1 MAKLNMD
8 PYFKKIDKFSQKLT
22 SQVIH
27 LRWVVIF
34 VTLIIVLGF
43 TRGMSSL
50 EFSSNYRVFFSDNNP
65 ELAAFEDL
73 QATYTK
79 NDNILF
85 VMEPKNKK
93 KEGVFNNITLSAVE
107 KLTAEAW
114 KIPYTIRV
122 DSLSNFQYT
131 HSIGD
136 DLIVEDLV
144 IDAESLSSL
153 ELSKKRETSLEEP
166 LLRNNLVTTNSAVTA
181 INVVLQYPDLNLL
194 EVPEAVRAARDLRQ
208 LMEVDFPDIKI
219 HLTGVSMLN
228 NAFSEVGLLDAGTL
242 TPIMFIV
249 ILLIS
254 WLILRFFCGNC
265 CNFFSCNT
273 FNSRWYGCCW
283 ILWNQAYTHF
293 YECIYSHTHA
303 CRS

>member
-1 MAKLNMD
+1 MPKYL
-8 PYFKKIDKFSQKLT
+8 KTKE
-22 SQVIH
+22 
-27 LRWVVIF
+27 
-34 VTLIIVLGF
+34 G
-43 TRGMSSL
+43 SL
-50 EFSSNYRVFFSDNNP
+50 ESAVESVSTAKKDEGFASDAQRK
-65 ELAAFEDL
+65 AAF
-73 QATYTK
+73 ASGYK
-79 NDNILF
+79 
-85 VMEPKNKK
+85 EPKNKK

-131 HSIGD
+131 YSVGD

-153 ELSKKRETSLEEP
+153 ELSKKKEVSLEEP

-181 INVVLQYPDLNLL
+181 INVVLQYTDLSLL

-208 LMEVDFPDIKI
+208 RMEVDFPDIKI

-254 WLILRFFCGNC
+254 WLILRFIAGTIVIFLVVTQ
-265 CNFFSCNT
+265 FAQSLLAFLLL
-273 FNSRWYGCCW
+273 R
-283 ILWNQAYTHF
+283 L
-293 YECIYSHTHA
+293 
-303 CRS
+303 